1 MSPVKLAR
9 SHRPQLQLQGRF
21 LLAEFRSDGGGDGMI
36 SRTEF
41 DKLMADDDAKSALIE
56 LDVDPDMFGAVSA
69 YERRDAAFYFQ
80 LFTGAFCTC
89 ANCRL

>member
-1 MSPVKLAR
+1 
-9 SHRPQLQLQGRF
+9 
-21 LLAEFRSDGGGDGMI
+21 MI

-69 YERRDAAFYFQ
+69 YERRDVAFYFQ